1 MRHLSSPLPL
11 LHPKFGAEVDLQREM
26 TNGSFKL
33 VGTIPHFS
41 RNNITHRDTMKIGGL
56 LLGLA
61 VSRHGTLCGS
71 GFKMFQIRF
80 TEKNGIKDNS
90 ITMKCGYNCLRL
102 DLWWWIS
109 NKHRGVWY
117 YVVFIPNNGPIPK
130 DFHSFRCEAQPPT
143 SKACTHIPILF

>member
-102 DLWWWIS
+102 DLWW
-109 NKHRGVWY
+109 
-117 YVVFIPNNGPIPK
+117 
-130 DFHSFRCEAQPPT
+130 
-143 SKACTHIPILF
+143 